1 MSIQKDTMN
10 QFNDAPKRAS
20 SNKSNMTEIEP
31 LISSQQIINN
41 RNLKKEN
48 SLSEM
53 NDSNNYINNKT
64 QEEYKKIL
72 KSESF
77 KKNNVSHIKINTSYS
92 NYKNNKNN
100 NIEHIIINSKEKKVP
115 NLIRNIHYRPDIKK
129 NNDNLRYQPISSLE
143 QKLSK
148 QLSRLSNK
156 YTSMKTR
163 KFFNNQLTNTN
174 LYWMNFPDFEI
185 YRQLKE
191 LETRKEFPYSF
202 TKPKLKPLIHQKKD
216 KLGVLAKNLYEADQV
231 ERFKKFLKKQYKIKV
246 GE

>member
-1 MSIQKDTMN
+1 MQKEK
-10 QFNDAPKRAS
+10 NDQINNASKRAS

-53 NDSNNYINNKT
+53 NDSNNYINNKI

-77 KKNNVSHIKINTSYS
+77 KKDNVSNIKINTSYS
-92 NYKNNKNN
+92 NYKNYKNN
-100 NIEHIIINSKEKKVP
+100 MEHVIINSKEKKVP

-129 NNDNLRYQPISSLE
+129 NNDNLRYQPLSSLE

-156 YTSMKTR
+156 YTSMKNR

-174 LYWMNFPDFEI
+174 LYWMNFPDYEI
-185 YRQLKE
+185 YRQLKV

-202 TKPKLKPLIHQKKD
+202 TKPKLKPLIYQKKD

>member
-1 MSIQKDTMN
+1 MQKDK
-10 QFNDAPKRAS
+10 NDQINNASKRAS

-53 NDSNNYINNKT
+53 NDSNNYINNKI

-77 KKNNVSHIKINTSYS
+77 KKDNVSNIKINTSYS
-92 NYKNNKNN
+92 NYKNYKNN
-100 NIEHIIINSKEKKVP
+100 MEHVIINSKEKKVP

-129 NNDNLRYQPISSLE
+129 NNDNLRYQPLSSLE

-156 YTSMKTR
+156 YTSMKNR

-174 LYWMNFPDFEI
+174 LYWMNFPDYEI
-185 YRQLKE
+185 YRQLKV

-202 TKPKLKPLIHQKKD
+202 SKPKLKPLIYQKKD

>member
-1 MSIQKDTMN
+1 MQKDK
-10 QFNDAPKRAS
+10 NDQINNASKRAS

-53 NDSNNYINNKT
+53 NDSNNYINNKI

-77 KKNNVSHIKINTSYS
+77 KKDNVSNIKINTSYS
-92 NYKNNKNN
+92 NYKNYKNN
-100 NIEHIIINSKEKKVP
+100 MEHVIINSKEKKVP

-129 NNDNLRYQPISSLE
+129 NNDNLRYQPLSSLE
-143 QKLSK
+143 QKLRK

-156 YTSMKTR
+156 YTSMKNR

-174 LYWMNFPDFEI
+174 LYWMNFPDYEI
-185 YRQLKE
+185 YRQLKV

-202 TKPKLKPLIHQKKD
+202 TKPKLKPLIYQKKD